1 MSLFWGHALKLNIR
15 VASLSV
21 RIKNQGETAYNP
33 DVFGKSITIERQF
46 SRSGT
51 SGFKIK
57 DALGRIVSTK
67 RADLEDISD
76 YFALQLDNP
85 MNVLSQDMARQF
97 LNSSSPSEKYKFFI
111 KGTQLEQL
119 DYDYRMIEQA
129 LDEMQHKLGFQQ
141 DAVKER
147 KKDYKELQRKVQL
160 AERQHNMRDK
170 LRNLTRQMAWA
181 QVDEQ
186 ERVSWRIHLR

>member
-1 MSLFWGHALKLNIR
+1 MSCSNSNIR
-15 VASLSV
+15 SASLSV

-33 DVFGKSITIERQF
+33 DIYGSSITIERQF

-51 SGFKIK
+51 SGFKVK
-57 DALGRIVSTK
+57 DASGRIISTK
-67 RADLEDISD
+67 RSDLEDISD

-85 MNVLSQDMARQF
+85 MNVLTQDMARQF

-129 LDEMQHKLGFQQ
+129 LDEMQHKLGYQQ
-141 DAVKER
+141 EAVRER
-147 KKDYKELQRKVQL
+147 RKGYKELQRKVQL
-160 AERQHNMRDK
+160 AERQHSMK
-170 LRNLTRQMAWA
+170 EKFRNLTRQMAWA

-186 ERVSWRIHLR
+186 ERVGLLMMIEII

>member
-1 MSLFWGHALKLNIR
+1 MSHLRSVSNWDIR

-33 DVFGKSITIERQF
+33 EVFGKSITIERQF

-57 DALGRIVSTK
+57 DATGRIVSTK
-67 RADLEDISD
+67 RADLEDVSD

-170 LRNLTRQMAWA
+170 FRNLTRQMAWA

-186 ERVSWRIHLR
+186 EKVS